1 MNTTPPLGYLI
12 KSVDNALH
20 RYVDQALHQAHGVGR
35 GHWQAL
41 RTAQDD
47 PDLTLEQFSAEAA
60 AFYTPAQID
69 DLLASLT
76 DNGWLR
82 LDPVASGTTAMRI
95 TDAGRELLEQM
106 SRTQARTA
114 QILTEGVSSED
125 YETVLRT
132 LATMLDNLEA
142 ATPRSETNPTA
153 S

>member
-1 MNTTPPLGYLI
+1 MSKKPPLGYLI
-12 KSVDNALH
+12 KSFDNALH
-20 RYVDQALHQAHGVGR
+20 RYVDGVLRETHGVGR

-41 RTAQDD
+41 RTAHDD

-60 AFYTPAQID
+60 AFYTPGQID
-69 DLLASLT
+69 ELLASLT

-82 LDPVASGTTAMRI
+82 LDPTGAGTTAMRI

-114 QILTEGVSSED
+114 QIVSEGVPSED

-132 LATMLDNLEA
+132 LATMIENLEA
-142 ATPRSETNPTA
+142 ATPQAKENSTA
-153 S
+153 P

>member
-1 MNTTPPLGYLI
+1 MSKKPPLGYLI

-20 RYVDQALHQAHGVGR
+20 RYVDGVLRETHGVSR

-41 RTAQDD
+41 RTAHDD
-47 PDLTLEQFSAEAA
+47 PNLTSEQFSAEAT
-60 AFYTPAQID
+60 AFYTPGQID

-82 LDPVASGTTAMRI
+82 LDPTGAGTTAMRI
-95 TDAGRELLEQM
+95 TDAGHDLLEQM

-114 QILTEGVSSED
+114 QIVSEGVPSED

-132 LATMLDNLEA
+132 LSTMLDNLEA
-142 ATPRSETNPTA
+142 ATPSSEKKSTT

>member
-1 MNTTPPLGYLI
+1 MSTKPPLGYLI

-20 RYVDQALHQAHGVGR
+20 RYVDGVLRETHGVGR

-47 PDLTLEQFSAEAA
+47 PNLTLEQFSAEGT
-60 AFYTPAQID
+60 AFYTPGQID

-82 LDPVASGTTAMRI
+82 LESTESGTTAMRI
-95 TDAGRELLEQM
+95 TDAGHEPLEQM

-114 QILTEGVSSED
+114 QIVSKGVPSED
-125 YETVLRT
+125 YETVQRT
-132 LATMLDNLEA
+132 LVTMLDNLEA
-142 ATPRSETNPTA
+142 ATPPSEEESTTA
-153 S
+153 